1 MNDQLKRLSVVPAFE
16 PHMSDPEAAY
26 TDVITTMQVNVGLQ
40 CNQACKHCHVKGG
53 PDRTEA
59 MSREVMEC
67 CLDVFRNDENLTTID
82 ITGGAP
88 EMNPEFR
95 WFLKEC
101 CKLADTVYVRTNLT
115 ILEQPGYEDLPEL
128 YRDLGVTVFAS
139 LPYYREKDADRQRGK
154 GVFQSSIKML
164 QKLNSL
170 GIGEPGGPDLNLV
183 YNPGGAF
190 LPPDQESMGELYH
203 QKLEKDFGIHFSNL
217 FAITNNPVGRFGDFL
232 ERSGNLERYM
242 NTLFDAYN
250 PASEPAMMCRYQ
262 ISVGYD
268 GRIFD
273 CDFNQ
278 AVDLPV
284 ITKETIFDLREHG
297 IQKRHIALANHCYGC
312 TAGQGSSCGGAT
324 S

>member
-16 PHMSDPEAAY
+16 PHMEDKEAAY
-26 TDVITTMQVNVGLQ
+26 TDTITTMQVNVGLK

-53 PDRTEA
+53 PDRTEE

-67 CLDVFRNDENLTTID
+67 CLDVFKKEKSLTTID

-88 EMNPEFR
+88 EMNPNFR

-101 CKLADTVYVRTNLT
+101 AAIADTVYVRTNLT

-128 YRDLGVTVFAS
+128 YRELGVTIFAS
-139 LPYYREKDADRQRGK
+139 LPYYSEKDADRQRGK
-154 GVFQSSIKML
+154 GVFQSSVKML
-164 QKLNSL
+164 KKLNEL
-170 GIGEPGGPDLNLV
+170 GFGEEGGPDLNLV

-190 LPPDQESMGELYH
+190 LPPAQEAMAQVYH
-203 QKLEKDFGIHFSNL
+203 QKLDQDFGIHFTNL

-232 ERSGNLERYM
+232 ERSGNMERYM
-242 NTLFDAYN
+242 NTLFNAYN
-250 PASEPAMMCRYQ
+250 PGAEPAMMCRFQ

-268 GRIFD
+268 GRIYD

-284 ITKETIFDLREHG
+284 TTGETIFDLRENG
-297 IQKRHIALANHCYGC
+297 MGKRHIALANHCYGC